1 VFDCID
7 DKPVSELKVQG
18 VQKEVSDFVLAADF
32 SVKPGQRSVLI
43 GRSGSGKTTLIRL
56 IAGLDSLSG
65 ARDQGRIW
73 LGTKDM
79 TELPAQKRKMGVLFQ
94 DLGLFPALNVL
105 ENVTFAL
112 KMQGFSREKREAEAF
127 SWLQKVGLEKK
138 IHSRIDR
145 LSGGEAQRV
154 ALIRA
159 LIWKPRAFLLDEPFS
174 ALDRDLRNVLRSEL
188 LELHRLWPVPMILV
202 SHDPEDL
209 QQIATQQLRV
219 VEESGFRRIQVE

>member
-1 VFDCID
+1 MFDCID
-7 DKPVSELKVQG
+7 DKPVSELRVQG
-18 VQKEVSDFVLAADF
+18 VQKQIADFVLTADF
-32 SVKPGQRSVLI
+32 SIQPGQRAVLM

-56 IAGLDSLSG
+56 IAGLESLSEHQ
-65 ARDQGRIW
+65 DQGRIW
-73 LGTKDM
+73 LGKEDV
-79 TELPAQKRKMGVLFQ
+79 TELPAQKREMGVLFQ

-112 KMQGFSREKREAEAF
+112 RIRGFSREKREAEAI

-154 ALIRA
+154 AWVRA
-159 LIWKPRAFLLDEPFS
+159 LIWKPRALLLDEPFS
-174 ALDRDLRNVLRSEL
+174 ALDRELRTVLRSQL

-209 QQIATQQLRV
+209 QQVATQQLRV
-219 VEESGFRRIQVE
+219 VEELGCRRIQVE